1 MACRVVACREP
12 DRGSLTEQAVFW
24 EEPAWSPVWGVIV
37 FDVNET
43 LSDMAPVGG
52 RFADVGVPGLLA
64 AVWFYCPASG
74 QVRAGGLR
82 RQGTIRPAR
91 PRCAGGGA
99 GRSQPEP
106 PVAKAADH
114 VLAGFSDLGVH
125 PDVPDEVRLLCES
138 GLRPITL
145 SNGSTDV
152 ADRLLTKA
160 GIPGEFEISPV
171 SCALSGSRAQMAISI
186 GPGTATV
193 RSRR

>member
-1 MACRVVACREP
+1 M
-12 DRGSLTEQAVFW
+12 
-24 EEPAWSPVWGVIV
+24 

-91 PRCAGGGA
+91 RGALEAVLAGA
-99 GRSQPEP
+99 SLNRPSRRRPTMF
-106 PVAKAADH
+106 
-114 VLAGFSDLGVH
+114 LAGFSDLGVH

-160 GIPGEFEISPV
+160 GIPGESEISPV